1 MVTDL
6 FRKHDR
12 ALRDLRAAD
21 LGCAVDDF
29 TKNRLV
35 VVPRPVPAREPI
47 LAIAITFG
55 TGTVLSIDES
65 YREWAE
71 ANAPEPHYNLFK
83 YPFFL
88 EGLVAEGACR
98 GRKLTARGPNLGFT
112 PATEPHSGAVGAGL
126 TPRVVDSDWRAEW
139 YPRRIFEN
147 ALGDPTDDHNT
158 IWHFGVILT
167 GDSGDPLACAGGW
180 DDGPG
185 VVEIGVDVARG
196 ARGLGRAPLVVQR
209 VAAEILARDM
219 IATYY
224 CAPTN
229 LRSHRTALASGFLP
243 IQSMIIASDK
253 GPLLG

>member
-1 MVTDL
+1 M
-6 FRKHDR
+6 
-12 ALRDLRAAD
+12 
-21 LGCAVDDF
+21 
-29 TKNRLV
+29 
-35 VVPRPVPAREPI
+35 PRPQAHRPWPQSRLHPSDRTP
-47 LAIAITFG
+47 LG
-55 TGTVLSIDES
+55 G
-65 YREWAE
+65 
-71 ANAPEPHYNLFK
+71 
-83 YPFFL
+83 
-88 EGLVAEGACR
+88 G
-98 GRKLTARGPNLGFT
+98 GRRPD
-112 PATEPHSGAVGAGL
+112 
-126 TPRVVDSDWRAEW
+126 PRVVDSDWRAEW